1 MTTPYVLTI
10 YTVFCVTVWY
20 GRHDGDGISLSWYG
34 VSSSIHCREQFEL
47 APFGGM
53 HSKTGFLNVTYD
65 RGVPTKRKDLKSGIS
80 RGNFLAKLSRI
91 PPKLMLQGGVG
102 ARDY

>member
-47 APFGGM
+47 APFDGM
-53 HSKTGFLNVTYD
+53 HSKTGFLNVSYE
-65 RGVPTKRKDLKSGIS
+65 RAVPTKRKDLKSGIS
-80 RGNFLAKLSRI
+80 GEAPLLSILRFDPRG
-91 PPKLMLQGGVG
+91 
-102 ARDY
+102 